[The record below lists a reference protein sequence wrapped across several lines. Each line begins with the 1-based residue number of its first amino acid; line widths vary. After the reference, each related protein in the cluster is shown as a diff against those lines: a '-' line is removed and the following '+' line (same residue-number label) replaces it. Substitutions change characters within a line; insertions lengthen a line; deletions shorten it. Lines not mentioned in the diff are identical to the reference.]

1 MAAAAAAK
9 IEAKEPSALTPP
21 DMSQPVRLKY
31 WKCSDTIGTLTST
44 TVYQDGDFNDGQVQ
58 GKCRALWFYPGSGF
72 AVAVIEVGWRPNTLK
87 QDTSYERVILMSGH
101 GRELLT

>member
-1 MAAAAAAK
+1 MAAAQAVAK
-9 IEAKEPSALTPP
+9 ATEPAPLEAP
-21 DMSQPVRLKY
+21 DMSKPMRLKY

-44 TVYQDGDFNDGQVQ
+44 TVYQDGDFNDGQIQ

-72 AVAVIEVGWRPNTLK
+72 AVAVIEVGWRPNQLK
-87 QDTSYERVILMSGH
+87 QETSYERVILMSGH